1 MDLWVNV
8 HAKMNALEQN
18 FEAYVEGGPE
28 WRYTVV
34 EDNYIAYEVMLNAP
48 EFGTLVKYRSE
59 IEAREAL

>member
-1 MDLWVNV
+1 
-8 HAKMNALEQN
+8 MNALEQN